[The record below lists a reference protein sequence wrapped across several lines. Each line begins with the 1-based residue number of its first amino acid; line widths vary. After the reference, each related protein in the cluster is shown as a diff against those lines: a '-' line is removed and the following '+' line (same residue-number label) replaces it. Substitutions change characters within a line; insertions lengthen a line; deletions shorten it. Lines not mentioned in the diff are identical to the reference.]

1 MNLLPHPSTTREEF
15 QRRFGIAG
23 TSVEIRELV
32 DIAMQVATTDLSVL
46 ITGESGT
53 GKEVFARAIHGAGAR
68 AAKPFVAVNCG
79 AIPETLLE
87 SELFGHER
95 GAFTGAHESRKGFF
109 EQADTGTIFLDEIGE
124 MPPATQVKLLRVLET
139 GEFSPVGSASSRRVN
154 VRVIAATN
162 RDLEY
167 EVRRGNFRHD
177 LYYRLRAVRMHLPP
191 LRERPEDIAVL
202 FTLFAR
208 QVAERHAIDFKGI
221 DEDAIEL
228 LAVQRWTGNIRELKN
243 VVETMLLLE
252 RGARVTVEVLMKYLP
267 PRQES
272 VALPMPV
279 GGRYNEQ
286 TERELVIR
294 ALLEMRNEIRL
305 LREQLEAMGQAVP
318 PVRPL
323 SPSSSL
329 PQDLRIDDAE
339 KRLIA
344 DSLRRNRYNKRKAA
358 QELGI
363 SERTLYRKIHTYRIL
378 EDDV

>member
-1 MNLLPHPSTTREEF
+1 MLTREEF
-15 QRRFGIAG
+15 QQRFRIAG

-32 DIAMQVATTDLSVL
+32 DIAMQVSATDLSVL

-53 GKEVFARAIHGAGAR
+53 GKEVFAQAIHGAGAR
-68 AAKPFVAVNCG
+68 AGKPFVAVNCG

-109 EQADTGTIFLDEIGE
+109 EQADKGTIFLDEIGE
-124 MPPATQVKLLRVLET
+124 MPPATQVKLLRVLES
-139 GEFSPVGSASSRRVN
+139 GEFSPVGSASSRHVD

-191 LRERPEDIAVL
+191 LRERSEDIPIL
-202 FTLFAR
+202 FQQFAR
-208 QVAERHAIDFKGI
+208 QVSSRHHIAFKGI
-221 DEDAIEL
+221 DEVAMEL
-228 LAVQRWTGNIRELKN
+228 MAVQRWTGNIRELKN
-243 VVETMLLLE
+243 VIETMLLLE
-252 RGARVTVEVLMKYLP
+252 RGSRVTVDVLMKYLP

-272 VALPMPV
+272 TTLPMPV
-279 GGRYNEQ
+279 GGRFNEQ
-286 TERELVIR
+286 SERELVIR
-294 ALLEMRNEIRL
+294 ALLEIRNEIRL
-305 LREQLEAMGQAVP
+305 LRDQVDSLTAIPQG
-318 PVRPL
+318 RPL
-323 SPSSSL
+323 SAAPS
-329 PQDLRIDDAE
+329 PITADLRIDDAE
-339 KRLIA
+339 KRLILE
-344 DSLRRNRYNKRKAA
+344 SLRRNRYNKRKAA

-378 EDDV
+378 EEDV